1 MQNHGPEWD
10 TAPDPYQKGDSGNT
24 GYTGGSCCLLRKN
37 YGIHVIYQLR
47 AYLFGDSGAVLAK
60 SFTDLF
66 EFLPVV
72 KPGLY
77 AEPVFTAHMLILVH
91 MVLLFWSEQQ
101 VETNVAIIDFSEGLS
116 SSHPSEGLTSGYKIC
131 WWNFV

>member
-1 MQNHGPEWD
+1 MINTSAADRAETEALSGLRAAVTHRGQL
-10 TAPDPYQKGDSGNT
+10 TAPAFGTVIEGAPVST
-24 GYTGGSCCLLRKN
+24 GLF
-37 YGIHVIYQLR
+37 IYQVR

-101 VETNVAIIDFSEGLS
+101 VETNVGYYRLFGRIKFQ
-116 SSHPSEGLTSGYKIC
+116 PSFRRI
-131 WWNFV
+131 NFRF